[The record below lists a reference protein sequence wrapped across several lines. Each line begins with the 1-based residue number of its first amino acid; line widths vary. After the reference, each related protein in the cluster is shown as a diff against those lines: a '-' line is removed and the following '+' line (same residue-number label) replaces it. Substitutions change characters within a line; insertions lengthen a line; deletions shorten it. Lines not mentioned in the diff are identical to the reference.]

1 MSTRNGLSPRDREAQ
16 LNAQIC
22 AAVRDRRLDLGVL
35 QVQLASLLGMA
46 ESTFSRYET
55 GQRTMSAAHLCMIAA
70 YLRQPITAFLP
81 PEAGF
86 LVAPETPTG
95 NQEIR
100 RVATLLE
107 AHPRLLPAVLGLI
120 ETMLDES
127 HPHAEQDG

>member
-22 AAVRDRRLDLGVL
+22 AAVRDRRLDRGVL

-70 YLRQPITAFLP
+70 YLRQPITVFLP
-81 PEAGF
+81 SEAGLPAAPEAR
-86 LVAPETPTG
+86 AG

-100 RVATLLE
+100 RVVTLLE
-107 AHPRLLPAVLGLI
+107 AHPGLLPAVLGLI

>member
-1 MSTRNGLSPRDREAQ
+1 MTTRNGISPRDHEAL

-22 AAVRDRRLDLGVL
+22 AAVRDRRLDLGIL

-81 PEAGF
+81 PEAR
-86 LVAPETPTG
+86 LAVPSEIPSEHPEV
-95 NQEIR
+95 R
-100 RVATLLE
+100 RVVTLLE

-120 ETMLDES
+120 ETMLDDS
-127 HPHAEQDG
+127 HAHAEQEG